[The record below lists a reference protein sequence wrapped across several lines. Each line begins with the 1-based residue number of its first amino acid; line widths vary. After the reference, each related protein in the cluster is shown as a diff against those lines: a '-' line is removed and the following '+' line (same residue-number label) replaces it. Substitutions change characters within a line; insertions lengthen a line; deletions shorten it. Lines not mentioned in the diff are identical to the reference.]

1 MRDRREIESD
11 GRFCFPSGAQ
21 SAPREGPQ
29 HVERNLSDAIAE
41 IREIIG
47 ESNIVADDA
56 AIADRTKDISLWHRR
71 GAAVV
76 YPGTAE
82 EVAGIVKVAAKH
94 KLPVWPFSKGKNW
107 GYGATMPFRDGELIL
122 VLERMNRIIE
132 VNQELAYAVVEPGV
146 TQKQLNDY
154 LKSHHVPLWAD
165 CTDSTP
171 QGSIIGN
178 ALERGV
184 GYTRYWD
191 HFDHLCGLEV
201 ILANGESIRTGGG
214 PDNSLTW
221 HTHKWGTGPYIEG
234 LFSQSNFG
242 VVIKAGIWLMPEPEA
257 FNCFICELSDEANFQ
272 QLVDVLRRLALAG
285 ILPANFHIVNDL
297 LFTAQLMQYP
307 YDLLDGGRY
316 LSIEARRKLRAQI
329 KMATWTVIG
338 GLYGSTAQVKV
349 ARRAIS
355 SELRRFGKLTF
366 LNDSKLRLLSGM
378 TQVWKKVRNLPFLP
392 DLFRMISGSSL
403 EKAEAIP
410 HLYPILKG
418 VPGEYIVGFAYFKN
432 REPRPTV
439 DVDPARD
446 GAGMLWLAALCPM
459 TGKHTSDLLKLCE
472 PVFHRHGFDMSLAF
486 LMINARSVLALMEI
500 FFDKRNPDEEKRALS
515 LYDEI
520 TETTMRAGFQ
530 QYRTSV
536 SYSDRIMQPAAD
548 LQKILDAMRDAID
561 PDNLIAPG
569 RYGIGLR
576 DDRPGH

>member
-1 MRDRREIESD
+1 M
-11 GRFCFPSGAQ
+11 
-21 SAPREGPQ
+21 EG
-29 HVERNLSDAIAE
+29 NLSDAIAE
-41 IREIIG
+41 IREIVG
-47 ESNIVADDA
+47 EGNVVADEA
-56 AIADRTKDISLWHRR
+56 TIVDRTKDISLWHRR

-82 EVAGIVKVAAKH
+82 EVCGVMKIAAKR

-107 GYGATMPFRDGELIL
+107 GYGATMPFRDGALIL

-154 LKSHHVPLWAD
+154 LKSNHIPLWAD

-171 QGSIIGN
+171 QGSIVGN

-201 ILANGESIRTGGG
+201 ILANGDSIHTGGG
-214 PDNSLTW
+214 PHNSLTW
-221 HTHKWGTGPYIEG
+221 HTHKWGTGPFIEG

-242 VVIKAGIWLMPEPEA
+242 VVVRAGIWLMPEPEA
-257 FNCFICELSDEANFQ
+257 FNCFICELRDEANFSRI
-272 QLVDVLRRLALAG
+272 VDALRRLALTG
-285 ILPANFHIVNDL
+285 ILPANFHIVSDL

-316 LSIEARRKLRAQI
+316 LSIEARIKLRERI
-329 KMATWTVIG
+329 KMASWTVIG
-338 GLYGSTAQVKV
+338 GLYGSTAQVKA
-349 ARRAIS
+349 ARGAIS
-355 SELRRFGKLTF
+355 SELGRFGKLTF
-366 LNDSKLRLLSGM
+366 LNDSKLRLLRGM
-378 TQVWKKVRNLPFLP
+378 THVWKRVRNLPLLP
-392 DLFRMISGSSL
+392 NLFRMISGSSL

-418 VPGEYIVGFAYFKN
+418 IPGEYIVGFAYFKN
-432 REPRPTV
+432 RGPRPTV

-472 PVFHRHGFDMSLAF
+472 PVFHKHGFDMSLAF

-500 FFDKRNPDEEKRALS
+500 FFDKRNPDEEKRALA

-548 LQKILDAMRDAID
+548 LQKLLDAMRYAID
-561 PDNLIAPG
+561 PNNLIAPG
-569 RYGIGLR
+569 RYGIGLLR
-576 DDRPGH
+576 EGSGE